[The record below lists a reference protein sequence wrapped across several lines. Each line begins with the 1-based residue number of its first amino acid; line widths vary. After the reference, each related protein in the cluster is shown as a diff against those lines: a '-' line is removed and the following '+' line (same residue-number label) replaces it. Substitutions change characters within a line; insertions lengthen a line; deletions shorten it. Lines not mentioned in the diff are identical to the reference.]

1 MQRYD
6 SVPKGASRWSAAQK
20 SLRRYNYLFSETN
33 AAYHEMS
40 ARLGLSDSAAQILYT
55 ICDCGSGYR
64 CPLHRICMETGVSK
78 QTINSARRKM
88 EGEGYVYLEQA
99 GGKRKDVCL
108 TAEGIAL
115 AERTVSKIIAAEN
128 AVFASW
134 PPEDVE
140 RYLALTE
147 EYLTAFRKEAKK
159 QLNEE

>member
-1 MQRYD
+1 MD
-6 SVPKGASRWSAAQK
+6 SYSSKELK
-20 SLRRYNYLFSETN
+20 RYNHLANEIDGT
-33 AAYHEMS
+33 YHEMS
-40 ARLGLSDSAAQILYT
+40 LKLGLSDSAMIILYT
-55 ICDCGSGYR
+55 IYNQGDHCLLADICRWSG
-64 CPLHRICMETGVSK
+64 LSK
-78 QTINSARRKM
+78 QTINSALRKL

-147 EYLTAFRKEAKK
+147 EYLTAFRKEGKK